1 MMKNSFYRKYFAAWI
16 FMFWAFLVLCSP
28 LKAMEESS
36 LNPITDTYKI
46 LSPEDVKNYRQIYN
60 LQEKERWAEAD
71 KVIKRIDNKILM
83 GYVLKQRYLT
93 SATWKTK
100 KKEAENWLKNY
111 ADHPFAGK
119 MYDLG
124 KKKGAQYNFKRPK
137 DIDNIPAGSC
147 SSYVAANPTD
157 IINNRSF
164 NHLSKEKAAAARK
177 LMKRIH
183 IAINRGKTLIAFN
196 YINSKEAKQLFRPRD
211 IDAAKIALAFL
222 YFTDLRDD
230 KALELIEPA
239 AARSGHLY
247 PIANWVA
254 GLVYWRVEE
263 YENARKS
270 FEAAAL
276 NSKSKPALRSASAY
290 WAARANTKLG
300 NNYEAREFL
309 TLASASPRYFYGIL
323 ARRSLG
329 EDIEHS
335 WIKPEDSG
343 ADEEQLLAKPA
354 VKRALALFQLGMD
367 KQAED
372 EFLNFYVKTNET
384 NRRGLLDFAE
394 DNDLTDLSSAMV
406 SITGQVESSEKAN
419 KKGAYPAPN
428 WKPTNGWKVE
438 KALAY
443 SFVRQESCFNNKAM
457 SSAGARGLMQLM
469 PATAKETARS
479 LGLEWSQKK
488 LFEPAYNLELGQSYI
503 LKLAQDRFIN
513 RNLIFLAVAYNSGPG
528 NLYKWSRRMDYK
540 EDPLLFM
547 ESIPSKETR
556 TFVERILGNYWIY
569 SSLFASGGID
579 SLDQIIDGEWPIYSP
594 SSEFSVF
601 LIKNRKIAAQ

>member
-1 MMKNSFYRKYFAAWI
+1 
-16 FMFWAFLVLCSP
+16 MFWAFLLVPANALT
-28 LKAMEESS
+28 LTAE
-36 LNPITDTYKI
+36 LNPIIEKYSVLGQDDIDRYLK
-46 LSPEDVKNYRQIYN
+46 VYA
-60 LQEKERWAEAD
+60 LQEKERWLEAD
-71 KVIKRIDNKILM
+71 KIINRIENKILM
-83 GYVLKQRYLT
+83 GYVLKQRYLN
-93 SATWKTK
+93 SATWKTRR
-100 KKEAENWLKNY
+100 KEAENWLKNY
-111 ADHPFAGK
+111 SDLPFAGK

-124 KKKGAQYNFKRPK
+124 IKKGAKFTAKRPK

-147 SSYVAANPTD
+147 SSYVAENPTD
-157 IINNRSF
+157 LINNRSF
-164 NHLSKEKAAAARK
+164 NHLSKEKATAAKK

-183 IAINRGKTLIAFN
+183 IAINRGKTLTALN
-196 YINSKEAKQLFRPRD
+196 YINSKEAQKLFRPQD

-230 KALELIEPA
+230 KALEIIEPA
-239 AARSGHLY
+239 ATRSGNLY

-254 GLVYWRVEE
+254 GLIYWRTEE

-276 NSKSKPALRSASAY
+276 NSKAKPALRSASAY
-290 WAARANTKLG
+290 WAARANYKLG
-300 NNYEAREFL
+300 NNYEAKEFL
-309 TLASASPRYFYGIL
+309 TLAAASPRYFYGIL

-335 WIKPEDSG
+335 WIKPEEAG
-343 ADEEQLLAKPA
+343 ADETKILNKPA

-367 KQAED
+367 KPAED
-372 EFLNFYVKTNET
+372 ELLNFYVKTNET

-394 DNDLTDLSSAMV
+394 DNELEELSAAMV
-406 SITGQVESSEKAN
+406 SITGQIESDDAN
-419 KKGAYPAPN
+419 KGRSAYPAPN
-428 WKPTNGWKVE
+428 WKPANGWKVE

-443 SFVRQESCFNNKAM
+443 SFVRQESCFNNKAT
-457 SSAGARGLMQLM
+457 SNAGAKGLMQLM
-469 PATAKETARS
+469 PATAKETARA

-556 TFVERILGNYWIY
+556 TFVERILGNYWVY
-569 SSLFASGGID
+569 SSLFSSGGIA

-594 SSEFSVF
+594 DIEFSIY
-601 LIKNRKIAAQ
+601 LEKSRKIAAQ